1 MSLALQAAEAMAEM
15 AHKEQK
21 YGEELPYTHHLAKV
35 VEVLMRFGVTDEDI
49 LVAGWLHDIVE
60 DTPTTLQQLEFAFG
74 RRVSDLVHRVTNE
87 PGKNRKER
95 HALTYPKIQASDDA
109 ITLKLADRIANVEHS
124 VYTRDAGKLKMYS
137 KEYEGFREKLYKP
150 GTHDK
155 MWRHL
160 DFMIGSDDND

>member
-1 MSLALQAAEAMAEM
+1 MSLALQAAEAMAEV
-15 AHKEQK
+15 AHQDQK
-21 YGEELPYTHHLAKV
+21 YGELPYTYHLAQV
-35 VEVLMRFGVTDEDI
+35 VEVLMRFNVTDEDL

-60 DTPTTLQQLEFAFG
+60 DTPTSLIQVEMAFG
-74 RRVSDLVHRVTNE
+74 RRVSDIVHRVTNE

-124 VYTRDAGKLKMYS
+124 VATQDAGKLKMYS
-137 KEYEGFREKLYKP
+137 KEYVGFKEKLYKP
-150 GTHDK
+150 GRHDS

-160 DFMIGSDDND
+160 DFMIGHDQTNI